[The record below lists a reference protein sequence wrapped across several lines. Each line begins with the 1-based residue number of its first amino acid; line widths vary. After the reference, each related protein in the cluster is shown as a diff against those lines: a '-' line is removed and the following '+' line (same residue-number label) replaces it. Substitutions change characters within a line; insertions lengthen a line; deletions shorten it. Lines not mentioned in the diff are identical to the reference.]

1 MSCLTQCPS
10 YSQAFVNR
18 SFENITSTEH
28 ALNLLA
34 QFQAIMQR
42 ETLQQDL
49 ENKYQVIF
57 GNYSRDLETVQKL
70 YEKHKYEPPVPRNAP
85 PVAGNIM
92 WSRQLLRRIEQPM
105 QQFSQNKNLM
115 GSKEAKK
122 VRGCIG
128 LHTMRMIRLSLK
140 STGGQRVSLVYLS
153 TTLEDHLPA
162 ILTEGRGPDTA
173 ACCLSTACMTSQRS
187 QCWLVMHAH
196 KDTHL
201 GIICLLER

>member
-1 MSCLTQCPS
+1 MPPFL
-10 YSQAFVNR
+10 QAFVNR

-57 GNYSRDLETVQKL
+57 GNYARDLETVQKL

-105 QQFSQNKNLM
+105 QKFALNKNLM
-115 GSKEAKK
+115 ASKEAKK
-122 VRGCIG
+122 VGARAW
-128 LHTMRMIRLSLK
+128 HWE
-140 STGGQRVSLVYLS
+140 GG
-153 TTLEDHLPA
+153 
-162 ILTEGRGPDTA
+162 GRGSAVVCTEATQWRPCRARAVA
-173 ACCLSTACMTSQRS
+173 AVPACYAAPRRAA
-187 QCWLVMHAH
+187 QCIWQVAGAAGVSHAH
-196 KDTHL
+196 ALRHAQL
-201 GIICLLER
+201 AGACR